1 MNYMLYCIYMY
12 MYMCRCN
19 DQIVAVNNTSVA
31 NMKTDKVRAFL
42 SSLPPGP
49 ITLTLERPIKTKEEE
64 DTTTTP
70 HPGDVGNQEPKNA

>member
-1 MNYMLYCIYMY
+1 MRVMNYSLL
-12 MYMCRCN
+12 CRCN

-49 ITLTLERPIKTKEEE
+49 ITLTLERPSKT
-64 DTTTTP
+64 DNNTTTLTAA
-70 HPGDVGNQEPKNA
+70 DMENQESKNT